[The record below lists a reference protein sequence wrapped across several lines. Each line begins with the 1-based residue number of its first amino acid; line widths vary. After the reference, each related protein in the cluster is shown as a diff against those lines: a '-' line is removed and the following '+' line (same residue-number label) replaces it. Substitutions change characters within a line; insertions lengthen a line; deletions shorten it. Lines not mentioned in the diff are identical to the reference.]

1 MTLTGEA
8 GYAETAPA
16 VSAAQAQ
23 SGPLGLLLELIEQ
36 RKVDICEV
44 SLAQITEDFLRRISS
59 IEWPDLEESSKFLVI
74 AATLLFIKA
83 RVLMPKRKDLDNAGE
98 DLEGQDPAELLVD
111 RLRAYK
117 VFRDAARKLRELEL
131 LAQMSYRRGRYE
143 TLGSRWLGN
152 PLEGLLPQDL
162 RDIYERIALR
172 KEEADFAAPE
182 EEVPLAE
189 LMNSLLGA
197 LSRRRSAE
205 FLKALGVIKDR
216 QALIGSILAL
226 LELARLGIV
235 TVSQVAPGEPIWM
248 SLREEAGHG
257 PG

>member
-1 MTLTGEA
+1 MTLSGEA
-8 GYAETAPA
+8 PYEAAPP

-44 SLAQITEDFLRRISS
+44 SLAQITDDFLRRISS
-59 IEWPDLEESSKFLVI
+59 LQWPDLEESSRFLVI

-83 RVLMPKRKDLDNAGE
+83 RVLMPKRKDLESAEE
-98 DLEGQDPAELLVD
+98 DAEGQDPAELLVD

-117 VFRDAARKLRELEL
+117 VFRDAARKLRGLEL

-143 TLGSRWLGN
+143 KLGSRWLGN
-152 PLEGLLPQDL
+152 PLEGLLPQDFQ
-162 RDIYERIALR
+162 DILERITR
-172 KEEADFAAPE
+172 GKEDASFQVPE

-189 LMNSLLGA
+189 LMNSLLGSLA
-197 LSRRRSAE
+197 KRQSAE
-205 FLKALGVIKDR
+205 FLKALGFIKDR

-235 TVSQVAPGEPIWM
+235 TVSQVGPGEPIWM

-257 PG
+257 PS

>member
-1 MTLTGEA
+1 MTPAGEEA
-8 GYAETAPA
+8 YGAAATQ

-44 SLAQITEDFLRRISS
+44 SLAQITDDFLRRISAM
-59 IEWPDLEESSKFLVI
+59 EWPDLEESSKFLVI

-83 RVLMPKRKDLDNAGE
+83 RVLMPKRKDLDSTGDDA
-98 DLEGQDPAELLVD
+98 EGQDPAELLVD

-117 VFRDAARKLRELEL
+117 VFRDAARKLRGLEL

-143 TLGSRWLGN
+143 KLGSRWLGN

-162 RDIYERIALR
+162 RDIFERVAR
-172 KEEADFAAPE
+172 GKEDAEFSAPE

-197 LSRRRSAE
+197 LAKRRSAE
-205 FLKALGVIKDR
+205 FLKALGTIKDR

>member
-1 MTLTGEA
+1 MILA
-8 GYAETAPA
+8 GGAEPRVNTP
-16 VSAAQAQ
+16 VSAAEAQ

-44 SLAQITEDFLRRISS
+44 SLAQITDDFLKRISAM
-59 IEWPDLEESSKFLVI
+59 EWPDLEESSRFLVI

-83 RVLMPKRKDLDNAGE
+83 RVLMPKRKDLESPEE
-98 DLEGQDPAELLVD
+98 DAEGQDPAELLVD

-117 VFRDAARKLRELEL
+117 VFRDAARKLRGLEL
-131 LAQMSYRRGRYE
+131 IAQMSYRRGRYE
-143 TLGSRWLGN
+143 KLGSRWLGN
-152 PLEGLLPQDL
+152 PLEGLVPLDFQD
-162 RDIYERIALR
+162 IFERVIRGREDAT
-172 KEEADFAAPE
+172 FNTPE

-189 LMNSLLGA
+189 LMNCLLGA
-197 LSRRRSAE
+197 LSKRRSAE
-205 FLKALGVIKDR
+205 FLKALGHIKDR

-235 TVSQVAPGEPIWM
+235 TLSQAGAGEPIWM
-248 SLREEAGHG
+248 SLREEAGYG

>member
-1 MTLTGEA
+1 MNLPADESFEA
-8 GYAETAPA
+8 VAP
-16 VSAAQAQ
+16 AAQA
-23 SGPLGLLLELIEQ
+23 GPLGLLLELIEQ

-44 SLAQITEDFLRRISS
+44 SLAQITEDFLKRISAM
-59 IEWPDLEESSKFLVI
+59 EWPDLEESSKFLVI

-83 RVLMPKRKDLDNAGE
+83 RVLMPKRKDLEAPEE
-98 DLEGQDPAELLVD
+98 DGEGQDPAELLVD

-117 VFRDAARKLRELEL
+117 VFRDAARQLRGLEL

-143 TLGSRWLGN
+143 KLGSRWLGN

-162 RDIYERIALR
+162 WDIFDRVMQGREDRS
-172 KEEADFAAPE
+172 FQTPE
-182 EEVPLAE
+182 EEIPLAE

-197 LSRRRSAE
+197 LAKRRSAE
-205 FLKALGVIKDR
+205 FIKALGDIRDR

-235 TVSQVAPGEPIWM
+235 TLSQVGPGEPIWM
-248 SLREEAGHG
+248 SLREEAGNG

>member
-1 MTLTGEA
+1 MTEG
-8 GYAETAPA
+8 GGAELRATAP
-16 VSAAQAQ
+16 VSAAEAQ

-44 SLAQITEDFLRRISS
+44 SLAQITDDFLRRISAM
-59 IEWPDLEESSKFLVI
+59 EWPDLEESSRFLVI

-83 RVLMPKRKDLDNAGE
+83 RVLMPKRKDLEGPEE
-98 DLEGQDPAELLVD
+98 DAEGQDPSELLVD

-117 VFRDAARKLRELEL
+117 LFRDAARKLRGLEL
-131 LAQMSYRRGRYE
+131 IAQMSYRRGRYE
-143 TLGSRWLGN
+143 KLGSRWLGN
-152 PLEGLLPQDL
+152 PLEGLLPQDFQ
-162 RDIYERIALR
+162 DIFERVIR
-172 KEEADFAAPE
+172 GREEASFSAPE

-197 LSRRRSAE
+197 LSKRRSAE
-205 FLKALGVIKDR
+205 FIKALGHIKDR

-235 TVSQVAPGEPIWM
+235 TVSQAAAGEPIWM